1 MFLVDTH
8 SQQNFC
14 PDCIHRKPHFSGKH
28 PVMTQKMWIQLICVF
43 QFSSL
48 DRHFLKKNR
57 SIERWPDFSTDSYS
71 SASRKWVSD
80 ECLPRQRTQSCSDTS
95 DVTTSEKENRVAQP
109 CRERPERKPLLPNR
123 ELSFRKQ
130 DQSSVF
136 LKSPV
141 GIFPSNENIQGPP
154 THKRNSQL
162 EPQTDA
168 AESKPEIIKR
178 SHSVGPKL
186 KTALSK
192 VFKKL
197 PAGVN
202 GPQGTKNLGRLA
214 GKFQWRQR
222 RDRSLKDT
230 RMSLDKC
237 TVKSAVSCE
246 ELDQR
251 DLFEHVGPRRWH
263 STEALMNK
271 TSRWAERQQGLSRWE
286 EEPEDKNE
294 AISDCESLFSLDS
307 LSSAYATA
315 LAEQLKQ
322 EEAAYSEAESEDSYM
337 SKDSLIV
344 DSIGDC
350 STTKRPS
357 QKRVLFYSQVP
368 GGSYLPMQNGWGTVQ
383 TLSTVIPSPESENSV
398 KEPESG
404 MVLTDAWFSTDA
416 ADSPRIH
423 SNSPCP
429 QQPILCK
436 GADSNGSPSPSSSSP
451 SVSQGRPRSCSP
463 TSTRSEDVDAK
474 GQENNVESPENTPV
488 TLHFQDCEFLTQN
501 ADLKDV
507 VCQVEHSE
515 RQKENVS
522 RALTASMNFRNISLA
537 TLPTVVTARVS
548 SDIRLTENASPERLH
563 PVSWN
568 VQDSI
573 SDITMSSNDVNS
585 VFSQSMMAFST
596 SATDQEMWDK
606 MSDVNVPL
614 KPSSETEVL
623 CSSDGPGRL
632 KNIQECDFRN
642 SKHVIVSRKNVPD
655 VTASKESEQ
664 HMELQQEPVRSTSR
678 KRNKEQLD
686 VSVSSLK
693 MPKRSNSCEGVTS
706 CSLPPASQ
714 HDIWQDN
721 NNNLSDLKKEESS
734 LCVGSGKSRVTS
746 DSERKEQNDQIIKA
760 SERRDTSSQTD
771 TSADQKISNRQD
783 ARLKVSG
790 DTKERGA
797 QIDNQIENQ
806 QLIQHICKSDA
817 ICSAI
822 DLRISQM
829 VKEHMRLSLSV
840 NDDSKK
846 SRNHSTDRSLSSA
859 CFFGCDEHNTEK
871 LRDDERKENPIP
883 AQHHSEEKVSGN
895 TSVKSEHFASYLPV
909 AKKNGYE
916 SNMTKSPEAAQRLDC
931 TPNSSVLMSDMT
943 EVNRNIAANNVQ
955 SNPTY
960 QEGSDH
966 SGTAAGSDS
975 TSAGRQ
981 CFISDSSTLEKAAL
995 FQEVE
1000 DYHKR
1005 KAPQTC
1011 LKKDDPQIQLHP
1023 ACVSANCSDIHLN
1036 LSTSL
1041 GYTKGGH
1048 GRDRVT
1054 DATSGF
1060 QDEHCCSL
1068 KLRMIQYF
1076 QNSPGSCPCTAIS
1089 LLSHGGNLRHQ
1100 QNTSAEEN
1108 LNEFALVSDCNQSC
1122 GLDQSSPWK
1131 PAQSH
1136 FSCSNNSAEAHV
1148 NSTKYDRKCHN
1159 CVLNIRNEASAS
1171 QQKVQH
1177 EGRICGPVQPQQ
1189 KIPGNPTNN
1198 THQPVM
1204 SGQIQVN
1211 PSDDHHLSSAVSS
1224 KKVKRFR
1231 RSQSQAHPL
1240 SSSESLKSSDEEEDD
1255 RATRVPHTR
1264 LPTKCVTSHS
1274 GKQQIRQDRNADNS
1288 APVSLTPSEIKAC
1301 NQAKNSIQKRH
1312 SLPPQAMSRKT
1323 TVDKNALCAKKVK
1336 DQHTLKSPDSLLRF
1350 ASSDINPF
1358 VHQWQ
1363 DGNTNQH
1370 CCKSQAFGSAA
1381 DLTCKSPLLNS
1392 AEKRITRCC
1401 SVDNGLNVQN
1411 SPFNSHLSTYA
1422 TSKGLSSTLSSEEE
1436 YKATAPELKQA
1447 AAGARSQLT
1456 VACSSSSN
1464 EIVFVYSSE
1473 QESAENNTQTKA
1485 TCEHA
1490 TQTPRL
1496 LPGNQE
1502 RHRRSKTDVAAAQKI
1517 KSDIRQSPTWA
1528 SMENMSAHLSKLID
1542 STSDLLEDV
1551 QGMRSGKGIKARA
1564 RRSGNLQ
1571 KVSESS
1577 RRDGSTQTA
1586 IDVGIQT
1593 QGPTEP
1599 LEKMVATEK
1608 PKPHEISLIVKVVG
1622 SELVSLS
1629 QDEKAE
1635 QVTSAAA
1642 RRSVTSGPVGRRLK
1656 SASKPSLPEE
1666 PCPKNVAV
1674 SKNPLLPLKQQTTYT
1689 DRASS
1694 PILTVGPRTHLKR
1707 KENLTKHQQRVKEH
1721 VAMSSGKLSTC
1732 SLSEDDQMPKRDAG
1746 GSSSKSKPVP
1756 CERVSEVSTI
1766 YPGTCSVG
1774 FGLSVDTDAERSS
1787 SQISP
1792 ILTPGEVNKEQR
1804 KAGHAVEHVD
1814 YCIDSYRPSPVS
1826 DGQRQEDD
1834 LFSLAPS
1841 ECNTDVL
1848 VNMKPVTGVSPCGD
1862 HQLVPEDLPLHNK
1875 FTNWSGISHQRSQ
1888 QPGTPTKVLT
1898 KDPCGYSAQTEG
1910 LTQGDRTREIERL
1923 RQERERVMA
1932 TVSLGLSPMSLT
1944 VELTEAKLHYGLG
1957 ETDALLKVLTP
1968 RPTEELEAP
1977 TKQHLYE
1984 R

>member
-1 MFLVDTH
+1 M
-8 SQQNFC
+8 
-14 PDCIHRKPHFSGKH
+14 
-28 PVMTQKMWIQLICVF
+28 
-43 QFSSL
+43 
-48 DRHFLKKNR
+48 
-57 SIERWPDFSTDSYS
+57 
-71 SASRKWVSD
+71 
-80 ECLPRQRTQSCSDTS
+80 
-95 DVTTSEKENRVAQP
+95 
-109 CRERPERKPLLPNR
+109 
-123 ELSFRKQ
+123 
-130 DQSSVF
+130 
-136 LKSPV
+136 
-141 GIFPSNENIQGPP
+141 
-154 THKRNSQL
+154 
-162 EPQTDA
+162 
-168 AESKPEIIKR
+168 
-178 SHSVGPKL
+178 
-186 KTALSK
+186 
-192 VFKKL
+192 
-197 PAGVN
+197 
-202 GPQGTKNLGRLA
+202 KNLGRLA
-214 GKFQWRQR
+214 SKFQWRQR

-237 TVKSAVSCE
+237 IVKSAVSCE

-263 STEALMNK
+263 STEALMIK
-271 TSRWAERQQGLSRWE
+271 TSRWVERQQGLSRWE
-286 EEPEDKNE
+286 EEPENKNE
-294 AISDCESLFSLDS
+294 STSDCESLFSLDS

-315 LAEQLKQ
+315 LAEQLAQ

-350 STTKRPS
+350 STTKRPC
-357 QKRVLFYSQVP
+357 QKRVLSYSKVS
-368 GGSYLPMQNGWGTVQ
+368 GRSYLPMQNGWGTVQ
-383 TLSTVIPSPESENSV
+383 TLPIVIPSPESENSV

-404 MVLTDAWFSTDA
+404 ILLADAGFSTNA

-423 SNSPCP
+423 SNSPSP
-429 QQPILCK
+429 LQPILCK
-436 GADSNGSPSPSSSSP
+436 GADSNGSPRPSSSSP
-451 SVSQGRPRSCSP
+451 SVSQSRPRSCSP

-474 GQENNVESPENTPV
+474 GQENNVESPKNIPV
-488 TLHFQDCEFLTQN
+488 TLNFQDCEFLTQN
-501 ADLKDV
+501 AELKDV
-507 VCQVEHSE
+507 VCQRVHSE
-515 RQKENVS
+515 RQKENVN
-522 RALTASMNFRNISLA
+522 RALTASVNFRNISLA
-537 TLPTVVTARVS
+537 TFPTVATARAS
-548 SDIRLTENASPERLH
+548 SDIYLTEKASPENLH

-568 VQDSI
+568 VQDMI
-573 SDITMSSNDVNS
+573 SDMTMSSNAINS
-585 VFSQSMMAFST
+585 VLSQSVMAFST
-596 SATDQEMWDK
+596 SATNQEMWNK
-606 MSDVNVPL
+606 MPDVNVPL
-614 KPSSETEVL
+614 KPASETEVL

-642 SKHVIVSRKNVPD
+642 SKHVILSGKHIPD
-655 VTASKESEQ
+655 VTESKESEQ

-693 MPKRSNSCEGVTS
+693 IPKRSNSREGVTS

-721 NNNLSDLKKEESS
+721 NNNLSDLKKVESS
-734 LCVGSGKSRVTS
+734 LCVGSSKSRVTS
-746 DSERKEQNDQIIKA
+746 DSERKEQNGQLIDA
-760 SERRDTSSQTD
+760 SECRDTSSPSD

-790 DTKERGA
+790 DTKEQGH
-797 QIDNQIENQ
+797 QIDNQIKNQ

-829 VKEHMRLSLSV
+829 VKEHMKLSLSV

-846 SRNHSTDRSLSSA
+846 SRNHSMDPSSSSA

-883 AQHHSEEKVSGN
+883 AQHHSEEKISGN
-895 TSVKSEHFASYLPV
+895 MSVKSEHFASYLPV

-916 SNMTKSPEAAQRLDC
+916 SNMLKTPEAAQRLDC
-931 TPNSSVLMSDMT
+931 TQNSSVLMSDMT
-943 EVNRNIAANNVQ
+943 KVNRSIATKNIH
-955 SNPTY
+955 SNPAD

-966 SGTAAGSDS
+966 SGTTASAAGSDS
-975 TSAGRQ
+975 SSAGRQ
-981 CFISDSSTLEKAAL
+981 CFISNSSTLEKDAL

-1011 LKKDDPQIQLHP
+1011 LNEDDPRIQLHP
-1023 ACVSANCSDIHLN
+1023 ACVNANCSDIHLK

-1041 GYTKGGH
+1041 GDTKGGL

-1060 QDEHCCSL
+1060 QDEHCRSV
-1068 KLRMIQYF
+1068 KLRMIQYS

-1089 LLSHGGNLRHQ
+1089 LLSPGGKLRHQ
-1100 QNTSAEEN
+1100 QNTSADEN
-1108 LNEFALVSDCNQSC
+1108 LNGFALVSDCNQNC
-1122 GLDQSSPWK
+1122 GLDQSSTWK
-1131 PAQSH
+1131 PAQNH
-1136 FSCSNNSAEAHV
+1136 FCCSQSCSNNFAEAHV
-1148 NSTKYDRKCHN
+1148 NSTTYDRKCQN
-1159 CVLNIRNEASAS
+1159 CVLNIRKEASTS
-1171 QQKVQH
+1171 QQKVKH
-1177 EGRICGPVQPQQ
+1177 EGRISGSVQPQQ
-1189 KIPGNPTNN
+1189 KIPGNLANN
-1198 THQPVM
+1198 THEPVM

-1211 PSDDHHLSSAVSS
+1211 PSDDHHVISAVSS
-1224 KKVKRFR
+1224 KMVKKFR
-1231 RSQSQAHPL
+1231 RSQIQAHPL
-1240 SSSESLKSSDEEEDD
+1240 SSSESSLKSSDEEEDD

-1274 GKQQIRQDRNADNS
+1274 GKQQISQDRNADNS
-1288 APVSLTPSEIKAC
+1288 APVSLPPSEIKAC

-1312 SLPPQAMSRKT
+1312 SLPPQAVSRKP
-1323 TVDKNALCAKKVK
+1323 TVDKNTLCAKKVE
-1336 DQHTLKSPDSLLRF
+1336 DQHRLKSPHSLLRF

-1363 DGNTNQH
+1363 DGDTDQH

-1381 DLTCKSPLLNS
+1381 NLTCKSPLLNS

-1411 SPFNSHLSTYA
+1411 LPFNSHLSTYA
-1422 TSKGLSSTLSSEEE
+1422 TKKGLSSTLSSEEE
-1436 YKATAPELKQA
+1436 YKATTPELEQA
-1447 AAGARSQLT
+1447 PDGARSQLT

-1502 RHRRSKTDVAAAQKI
+1502 RHRRSKTDVAAAQKT
-1517 KSDIRQSPTWA
+1517 KSDVRQSPTWA

-1551 QGMRSGKGIKARA
+1551 QGMRSGEGIKARA
-1564 RRSGNLQ
+1564 RRNSNLR
-1571 KVSESS
+1571 KISESS
-1577 RRDGSTQTA
+1577 RRESSTQTA
-1586 IDVGIQT
+1586 VDVGIQT

-1599 LEKMVATEK
+1599 VDKMVATEK

-1622 SELVSLS
+1622 SELVSVS
-1629 QDEKAE
+1629 QNEKVE
-1635 QVTSAAA
+1635 QVTFAATR
-1642 RRSVTSGPVGRRLK
+1642 RRSVTSGPVERRLK
-1656 SASKPSLPEE
+1656 SASKPSPPEE
-1666 PCPKNVAV
+1666 PCPKKVEV
-1674 SKNPLLPLKQQTTYT
+1674 SKNPLLPLNQQIKYT

-1707 KENLTKHQQRVKEH
+1707 KENLTEHQQRAKEH
-1721 VAMSSGKLSTC
+1721 VAVSPGKHSTC
-1732 SLSEDDQMPKRDAG
+1732 SLSKDDQMPKRDSDG
-1746 GSSSKSKPVP
+1746 FSSKSEPVSL
-1756 CERVSEVSTI
+1756 EKVGEVSTV
-1766 YPGTCSVG
+1766 YFGTCSVG

-1792 ILTPGEVNKEQR
+1792 ILTPGEANKEQS
-1804 KAGHAVEHVD
+1804 KAGQAVEHVD
-1814 YCIDSYRPSPVS
+1814 YCIDSYHPSPVS
-1826 DGQRQEDD
+1826 DTHLQEDD

-1848 VNMKPVTGVSPCGD
+1848 VNMKPITGASPCWD
-1862 HQLVPEDLPLHNK
+1862 HQVVPEDLPLHNK

-1888 QPGTPTKVLT
+1888 QPGNPTKVLT
-1898 KDPCGYSAQTEG
+1898 KDPCGYSTQTEA

-1932 TVSLGLSPMSLT
+1932 TVGLGLSPTPLT